1 MTITRLM
8 SAGAETR
15 SVKELTSALLVV
27 GVYSRGGDYSFRAR
41 FAYTESCRQQISTF
55 LATRQIRGGFAVLRV
70 DSEAGSDYTI
80 FTIQDSS
87 NNALVQ
93 LMVDVSESELVLKV
107 AGSEEDRTTGD
118 GWPGT
123 LQVWDHIGFDVYI
136 HSSAGWVEIEK
147 NGVSILS
154 FSGNTG
160 NVDIDETLYGTLNA
174 PSGGG
179 FHEHN
184 YDDIYV
190 DDTTGE
196 GSASSPPMYKF
207 EWIYPDGT
215 GNYDDWVGSDSN
227 NTDNYALVDERPPS
241 EVDYVEEDTID
252 QFDSYTMTTYTLGAG
267 EEITAVIPMVYAQ
280 RYGVAEDIALGTRYT
295 GTNVIGSVQDPGS
308 GAYTYAQERQT
319 TKPGGGAWDQAS
331 LTGVE
336 VVIYS
341 TGTFS

>member
-1 MTITRLM
+1 MAITRLM

-15 SVKELTSALLVV
+15 SVKELTYSLTLMAP
-27 GVYSRGGDYSFRAR
+27 SRGGDYSFRAR
-41 FAYTESCRQQISTF
+41 FAYTEYCRQKVATF
-55 LATRQIRGGFAVLRV
+55 LSTRQIRGGFAVYRG
-70 DSEAGSDYTI
+70 DSVATSDYTI

-93 LMVDVSESELVLKV
+93 LMVDVSENELALKV
-107 AGSEEDRTTGD
+107 TGSQADITTGNS
-118 GWPGT
+118 WPGDIG
-123 LQVWDHIGFDVYI
+123 QWDYIGFDVYI

-160 NVDIDETLYGTLNA
+160 NVDIDELCYGSLNP
-174 PSGGG
+174 PSGGSY
-179 FHEHN
+179 HAHY

-207 EWIYPDGT
+207 EWIYPDAT
-215 GNYDDWVGSDSN
+215 GNYDGWVGSDSN
-227 NTDNYALVDERPPS
+227 NTDNYALVDERPPV
-241 EVDYVEEDTID
+241 EADYVEEDTVD

-280 RYGVAEDIALGTRYT
+280 RYGAAEDIALGTRYS
-295 GTNVIGSVQDPGS
+295 GTDVIGSDQDPGA
-308 GAYTYAQERQT
+308 GAYTYTQERQT
-319 TKPGGGAWDQAS
+319 TKPGGGAWDQTS

-336 VVIYS
+336 VVIKS
-341 TGTFS
+341 RGTF